1 VSEIARLREA
11 IQARKF
17 RKMELS
23 GEIDRKLREI
33 KDLLAGY
40 PLAKIPELK
49 LYLIAQLAAEAAALQ
64 DKYMGLQREIELAEK
79 ELG

>member
-17 RKMELS
+17 RKMELA

-49 LYLIAQLAAEAAALQ
+49 LHLIAQLAAEAAALQ
-64 DKYMGLQREIELAEK
+64 DKYTGLQREIELAEK